1 MVLLFILFILLFSF
15 ECALKI
21 DPKDLYAWNNKGSV
35 LDDLGKY

>member
-1 MVLLFILFILLFSF
+1 MVFFLLLFILLFSF
-15 ECALKI
+15 EYALKI